1 MRADPGTQP
10 ITTIEKPRTPAL
22 RILDELSRGTYVS
35 YTRALKELLSNAWDA
50 LAGQVQIKIAD
61 DLSEITILDDGVGM
75 SEDDIRERFLRIG
88 GTSSAGHHTKGGRRL
103 IGHKG
108 IGALSVIPIC
118 REVRVLTT
126 KEGSDQRTEA
136 VLDIPRM
143 LEVARHEEDLE
154 THYLYELNRWSNED
168 RNSHYTFITLRNL
181 TPDMRE
187 FLSRKGVTLNQYIH
201 NVEDLS
207 GPEQLKWDLSILT
220 PIEYPKD
227 GPFKEQDIKPLN
239 KIKAELASAHFSV
252 YVNGDKLFKPVL
264 LPSADIKHSR
274 KYKRGLDYEIYEVAH
289 SDDDL
294 EFAGYVFSQATAV
307 MPTDIQGGLVR
318 VNNVAIGRY
327 DLNWM
332 NYQKGMGPRLAM
344 TTGEIFVYRGL
355 EQAILI
361 DRDRFRET
369 DKNFRKFRE
378 LIHERLHKAFGGA
391 TTRSRK
397 RAGLEQE
404 KKAETFRDKMEV
416 KVSQYLTNVYRKKP
430 IGLEVEEL
438 GNKPPFTIDARLGKV
453 LINKA
458 HPIFRKLK
466 PGEKEIA
473 EAFLIAIGIGKER
486 SAGEVDRMLDE
497 IFKIAGD
504 LLEARRQR

>member
-1 MRADPGTQP
+1 MEADPETQP

-50 LAGQVQIKIAD
+50 LATDVQIRIAD
-61 DLSEITILDDGVGM
+61 DLTEITILDDGVGM

-88 GTSSAGHHTKGGRRL
+88 GSGSAGQRQKNGRRL

-126 KEGSDQRTEA
+126 QRGSPDRVEA
-136 VLDIPRM
+136 VLDIPRV
-143 LEVARHEEDLE
+143 LEVAKQEEDLE
-154 THYLYELNRWSNED
+154 SHYQYGLHRWTDEKRD
-168 RNSHYTFITLRNL
+168 SHYTFITLRSL
-181 TPDMRE
+181 TPEMRE

-201 NVEDLS
+201 NVKDLS
-207 GPEQLKWDLSILT
+207 GPEELKWDLAIVS
-220 PIEYPKD
+220 PVEYAKD
-227 GPFKEQDIKPLN
+227 GPFKEQNVRAVN
-239 KIKAELASAHFSV
+239 KIKAELTSAHFSV
-252 YVNGDKLFKPVL
+252 HVNGDKLFKPVL
-264 LPSADIKHSR
+264 LPSPDIKHTR
-274 KYKRGLDYEIYEVAH
+274 KYVRGLDYEIYEVSH
-289 SDDDL
+289 KDDDL
-294 EFAGYVFSQATAV
+294 EFAGYIFSQATVV
-307 MPTDIQGGLVR
+307 MPTDMQGGLIR

-327 DLNWM
+327 DLSWM
-332 NYQKGMGPRLAM
+332 NYQKGMGPRLGM
-344 TTGEIFVYRGL
+344 TTGEIFAYRGL
-355 EQAILI
+355 EQAVLI
-361 DRDRFRET
+361 DRDRFRDT
-369 DKNFRKFRE
+369 DKNFRRFRE
-378 LIHERLHKAFGGA
+378 IVHERLRDAFGGA

-404 KKAETFRDKMEV
+404 RKAETFRDKMEV
-416 KVSQYLTNVYRKKP
+416 KVSQYLTNVYRKRP

-504 LLEARRQR
+504 LLEARRRR

>member
-1 MRADPGTQP
+1 MKADPGTQP
-10 ITTIEKPRTPAL
+10 VTTTERPRTPAL

-50 LAGQVQIKIAD
+50 RATEVQIKIAD
-61 DLSEITILDDGVGM
+61 DLSEITILDDGDGM

-88 GTSSAGHHTKGGRRL
+88 GTGSAGQHRKGGRRL

-118 REVRVLTT
+118 KEVRVLTT
-126 KEGSDQRTEA
+126 KKGSPERVEA
-136 VLDIPRM
+136 VLDIPRV
-143 LEVARHEEDLE
+143 LEVAKHEEDLE
-154 THYLYELNRWSNED
+154 AHYQYELQKWSDEKRD
-168 RNSHYTFITLRNL
+168 SHYTFITLRNL
-181 TPDMRE
+181 TSDLRE

-201 NVEDLS
+201 NVGELS
-207 GPEQLKWDLSILT
+207 GPEQLKWDLAIVS
-220 PIEYPKD
+220 PVEYPKD
-227 GPFKEQDIKPLN
+227 GPFKEQDVKAVN
-239 KIKAELASAHFSV
+239 KIKAELARANFNV

-264 LPSADIKHSR
+264 LPSPDIRHTR
-274 KYKRGLDYEIYEVAH
+274 KYVRGLDYEIYEVAYN
-289 SDDDL
+289 DGDL
-294 EFAGYVFSQATAV
+294 EFAGYIFSQATV
-307 MPTDIQGGLVR
+307 IMPTDIQGGLIR

-332 NYQKGMGPRLAM
+332 SYQKGMGPRLGM
-344 TTGEIFVYRGL
+344 TTGEVFVYRGL

-378 LIHERLHKAFGGA
+378 LIHERLRDAFGGA

-397 RAGLEQE
+397 RAGLEQQ

-430 IGLEVEEL
+430 ITLELEDL
-438 GNKPPFTIDARLGKV
+438 GKKAPFTIDTRFGKV
-453 LINKA
+453 FINKA
-458 HPIFRKLK
+458 HPMFRKLK
-466 PGEKEIA
+466 PAEKEIV

-486 SAGEVDRMLDE
+486 SAGDVDRMLEE

>member
-1 MRADPGTQP
+1 TMRADPGTQP

-143 LEVARHEEDLE
+143 LEVARH
-154 THYLYELNRWSNED
+154 NED

-264 LPSADIKHSR
+264 LPS
-274 KYKRGLDYEIYEVAH
+274 
-289 SDDDL
+289 
-294 EFAGYVFSQATAV
+294 
-307 MPTDIQGGLVR
+307 
-318 VNNVAIGRY
+318 
-327 DLNWM
+327 
-332 NYQKGMGPRLAM
+332 
-344 TTGEIFVYRGL
+344 
-355 EQAILI
+355 
-361 DRDRFRET
+361 
-369 DKNFRKFRE
+369 
-378 LIHERLHKAFGGA
+378 
-391 TTRSRK
+391 
-397 RAGLEQE
+397 
-404 KKAETFRDKMEV
+404 
-416 KVSQYLTNVYRKKP
+416 
-430 IGLEVEEL
+430 
-438 GNKPPFTIDARLGKV
+438 
-453 LINKA
+453 
-458 HPIFRKLK
+458 
-466 PGEKEIA
+466 
-473 EAFLIAIGIGKER
+473 
-486 SAGEVDRMLDE
+486 
-497 IFKIAGD
+497 
-504 LLEARRQR
+504 